1 MQWLMH
7 IFFPQCRTGFLWSFL
22 SNSEGNKTEREK
34 LKYDER
40 NVMDFLWMENGDNL
54 ENIKEQ
60 SPMPPGTVW
69 HAYDD
74 CFRHRE
80 SVANEAIWPLNAC

>member
-1 MQWLMH
+1 
-7 IFFPQCRTGFLWSFL
+7 
-22 SNSEGNKTEREK
+22 
-34 LKYDER
+34 
-40 NVMDFLWMENGDNL
+40 MENGDNL

-80 SVANEAIWPLNAC
+80 SVANEAI